1 MTVEQVAPFPYHD
14 FIQNTRQFEN
24 AEIFW
29 VQEEHMNQGCWTYVR
44 DRISAA
50 MKHAGQPKRA
60 YVEYI
65 GRGPSSASATGL
77 HNVHEKELDTFLTEA
92 FN

>member
-1 MTVEQVAPFPYHD
+1 
-14 FIQNTRQFEN
+14 
-24 AEIFW
+24 
-29 VQEEHMNQGCWTYVR
+29 
-44 DRISAA
+44 

-77 HNVHEKELDTFLTEA
+77 HDVHEKELDAFLTEA